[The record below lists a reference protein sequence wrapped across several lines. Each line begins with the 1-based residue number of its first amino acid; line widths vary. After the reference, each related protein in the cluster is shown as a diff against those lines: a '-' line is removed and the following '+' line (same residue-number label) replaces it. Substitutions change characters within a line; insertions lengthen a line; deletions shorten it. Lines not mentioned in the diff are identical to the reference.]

1 MERTPVEVKIGVTH
15 ANRELVIESS
25 QSVEDI
31 QKTVIEALQGDTGLL
46 VLTDEKGR
54 TVAVPTDKLAYVDIA
69 GTASRRVGFGAP

>member
-1 MERTPVEVKIGVTH
+1 MEVKIGVTH

-31 QKTVIEALQGDTGLL
+31 QKIVTDALNGDTGLL
-46 VLTDEKGR
+46 VLADEKGR

-69 GTASRRVGFGAP
+69 GEASRRVGFGPA